1 MLAISK
7 DKMDMDSAIRQTYD
21 ENCEDM
27 VTHIGCVSLFCELGL
42 ASAEDLCAERISK
55 DMVLDEELGATV
67 LTHVG
72 DCSLFIE
79 HDMDTCPEFQ
89 ASCFANNPCNHG
101 VSLTKLLQ
109 STGCTQDLKS
119 IGSVS
124 VYGFTPSILS
134 QIIRERTT
142 KGLHI
147 DWDPG
152 GFTIASLPLNR
163 TPFAE
168 HNIVYS
174 KNNLLMNFK
183 GCGDNNTIV
192 LAAEH
197 YFQWVDLGIVMTF
210 LMVAV
215 ASNNELPDMLSLLEG
230 ATTANAFESQ
240 LQYKQWDPG
249 NLEAQYKQ
257 WDPGNLEALPWPD
270 GYSVLNKNKW
280 KFTLEDLYSFQS
292 SNQFIDNL
300 QQVGRKVESCQGV
313 IHVTTRF
320 LYMNWSSTVLQPER
334 SIAWGQAMF
343 FGGGNV
349 MPIHY
354 NILGSADMGCG
365 LTAMGLTCGVV
376 TIRTKLRLRC
386 QGIEE
391 V

>member
-1 MLAISK
+1 VL
-7 DKMDMDSAIRQTYD
+7 IRQD
-21 ENCEDM
+21 IFSFHVEQL
-27 VTHIGCVSLFCELGL
+27 S
-42 ASAEDLCAERISK
+42 ASS
-55 DMVLDEELGATV
+55 
-67 LTHVG
+67 
-72 DCSLFIE
+72 
-79 HDMDTCPEFQ
+79 
-89 ASCFANNPCNHG
+89 
-101 VSLTKLLQ
+101 
-109 STGCTQDLKS
+109 
-119 IGSVS
+119 
-124 VYGFTPSILS
+124 
-134 QIIRERTT
+134 
-142 KGLHI
+142 LHI

-174 KNNLLMNFK
+174 KNNLLMNFM
-183 GCGDNNTIV
+183 GGDNNTIV
-192 LAAEH
+192 LAVEH

-230 ATTANAFESQ
+230 ATTANTFESQ

-257 WDPGNLEALPWPD
+257 WDPGNLEALPWQD
-270 GYSVLNKNKW
+270 GYSVVNKNKW

-300 QQVGRKVESCQGV
+300 EQAGRKVGSCQGV

-320 LYMNWSSTVLQPER
+320 LYTNWSSTVLQFER
-334 SIAWGQAMF
+334 SIAWGQAIF

-349 MPIHY
+349 MPVHY
-354 NILGSADMGCG
+354 DILGSADMGCG

-376 TIRTKLRLRC
+376 SIRTKLWLRC